1 MKNYFSDIKN
11 IVYSKCVE
19 WNDFNNKSILITG
32 ASGMI
37 GRCITDL
44 LMCANKEFKLAVKVY
59 VLVRN
64 REKAEKLFVEY
75 SNNNLFQIIV
85 GDVCDK
91 NLSQKII
98 KNASGKNVSCENIE
112 DINDKNNY
120 LHIDYIIHAAGYG
133 DPAAFVSDPVGVM
146 MSNLTGTINMLEL
159 TKKNNGRMVFIS
171 TGEVYGY
178 TGKRE
183 AYREENAGILDFNKV
198 RSCYPE
204 SKRAAETLCHS
215 YNEQY
220 QTDVSICRPCHIYGQ
235 TMTERDSRVIAQFIR
250 NAVKKENIVMKS
262 EGSQIRSMC
271 YVADAAHAILV
282 VLCKGRRGETY
293 NVSNTESSITIKE
306 MAEILTSAA
315 GTKLVI
321 ELPSGYEKKGYSASD
336 YQVLDDKKIK
346 ALSWSALTEV
356 SVGLKK
362 VVEDLS

>member
-1 MKNYFSDIKN
+1 MKNYFSDIKD
-11 IVYSKCVE
+11 IVDSKYIE
-19 WNDFNNKSILITG
+19 WDNFNNKSILITG

-44 LMCANKEFKLAVKVY
+44 LMCANKELKLSIKVY

-64 REKAEKLFVEY
+64 KEKAEKLFAEY
-75 SNNNLFQIIV
+75 FENNLFQIIV

-98 KNASGKNVSCENIE
+98 KYMS
-112 DINDKNNY
+112 DINNKDNY

-159 TKKNNGRMVFIS
+159 TKKYNGRMVFIS

-183 AYREENAGILDFNKV
+183 AYHEEDAGVLDFNKV

-250 NAVKKENIVMKS
+250 NAVKKEDIVMKS

-282 VLCKGRRGETY
+282 VLCKGRKGETY

-315 GTKLVI
+315 GTRLVI
-321 ELPSGYEKKGYSASD
+321 ELPSGYEKKGYSVSD

-346 ALSWSALTEV
+346 ALGWSALTEV
-356 SVGLKK
+356 SVGLTK